1 MTFTQGLALAFLAY
15 LLLLGR
21 SAWKQGELPQYFR
34 SLSIVA
40 VMVGVL
46 TGAVAFYLWMEGG

>member
-1 MTFTQGLALAFLAY
+1 MTITQGLALAFLAY

-40 VMVGVL
+40 LLVGL
-46 TGAVAFYLWMEGG
+46 LAGAVWFYLWI